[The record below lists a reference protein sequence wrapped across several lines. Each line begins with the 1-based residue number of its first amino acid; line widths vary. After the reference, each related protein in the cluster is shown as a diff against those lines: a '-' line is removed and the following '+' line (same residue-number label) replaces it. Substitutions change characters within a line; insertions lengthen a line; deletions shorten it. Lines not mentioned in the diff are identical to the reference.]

1 MRILVIKFSS
11 IGDIIL
17 TTSPLT
23 TLRRQFPEAQI
34 DFFTLNEY
42 SSILEGHPHLNQI
55 LVLDRSAGYLELK
68 KVGRHLND
76 LKYDLVLDLHNSIRS
91 RIIRR
96 RIINTEKR
104 TLIKPRWNRFK
115 LFQFHLNHFPDQFS
129 QLQLLH
135 TPLKDMLDSS
145 YNYPETSLFLSKT
158 EKQVAFSQLKLLNVA
173 KEYVVIVP
181 GAAWRQKTWSIKGYS
196 KIVDSL
202 EEKNISTVMLGTS
215 SDLICKQ
222 LAQLNSKIIN
232 LQGKTNVRESLAIIS
247 QANLVIGGDTGF
259 VHGAEALKIPVIMIM
274 GPTTIET
281 GGGVNLS
288 ISKNIEVNDLWC
300 RPCSQNG
307 SKRCY
312 RNEQYCM
319 STISSSQVFSAV
331 QKVFSK

>member
-55 LVLDRSAGYLELK
+55 LVLDRSAGYSELK

-104 TLIKPRWNRFK
+104 ILMKPRWNRFK

-135 TPLKDMLDSS
+135 TPLKDMLSSS

-202 EEKNISTVMLGTS
+202 E
-215 SDLICKQ
+215 
-222 LAQLNSKIIN
+222 
-232 LQGKTNVRESLAIIS
+232 
-247 QANLVIGGDTGF
+247 
-259 VHGAEALKIPVIMIM
+259 
-274 GPTTIET
+274 
-281 GGGVNLS
+281 
-288 ISKNIEVNDLWC
+288 
-300 RPCSQNG
+300 
-307 SKRCY
+307 
-312 RNEQYCM
+312 
-319 STISSSQVFSAV
+319 
-331 QKVFSK
+331 

>member
-1 MRILVIKFSS
+1 M
-11 IGDIIL
+11 
-17 TTSPLT
+17 
-23 TLRRQFPEAQI
+23 
-34 DFFTLNEY
+34 
-42 SSILEGHPHLNQI
+42 
-55 LVLDRSAGYLELK
+55 
-68 KVGRHLND
+68 
-76 LKYDLVLDLHNSIRS
+76 
-91 RIIRR
+91 
-96 RIINTEKR
+96 
-104 TLIKPRWNRFK
+104 
-115 LFQFHLNHFPDQFS
+115 
-129 QLQLLH
+129 
-135 TPLKDMLDSS
+135 
-145 YNYPETSLFLSKT
+145 
-158 EKQVAFSQLKLLNVA
+158 
-173 KEYVVIVP
+173 
-181 GAAWRQKTWSIKGYS
+181 
-196 KIVDSL
+196 

-215 SDLICKQ
+215 TDLICKQ

-259 VHGAEALKIPVIMIM
+259 VHGAEALKIPVVMIM

>member
-1 MRILVIKFSS
+1 M
-11 IGDIIL
+11 
-17 TTSPLT
+17 
-23 TLRRQFPEAQI
+23 
-34 DFFTLNEY
+34 
-42 SSILEGHPHLNQI
+42 
-55 LVLDRSAGYLELK
+55 
-68 KVGRHLND
+68 
-76 LKYDLVLDLHNSIRS
+76 
-91 RIIRR
+91 
-96 RIINTEKR
+96 
-104 TLIKPRWNRFK
+104 KPRWNRFK

-135 TPLKDMLDSS
+135 APLKDMLDSS

-181 GAAWRQKTWSIKGYS
+181 GAAWRQKTWSIEGYS
-196 KIVDSL
+196 KIIDSL
-202 EEKNISTVMLGTS
+202 GEKNISTVMLGTS
-215 SDLICKQ
+215 TDLICKQ
-222 LAQLNSKIIN
+222 LAQLNRKIIN

-259 VHGAEALKIPVIMIM
+259 VHGAEALKIPVVMIM

-288 ISKNIEVNDLWC
+288 ISKNIEVHDLWC